1 MTASSLTRL
10 RIVFL
15 ALCLAILGGPLLMT
29 PVHFDKG
36 DFGSGPRVIHPFPR
50 LDRHLASWTAFPA
63 AFEAFYNEHF
73 RLRGFYMR
81 LYAYAMWDG
90 FHVSPSSKVLVGRD
104 GWLYYNDVTDNDPI
118 ATYQGTNLLTDAQ
131 VEAARSALAA
141 WRDWLQARGIA
152 FVVCVAPEKT
162 SIYPEYLPTGFATH
176 TSRTRIDQLLA
187 ACAGPDGVEI
197 VDLRGPL
204 LQAKE
209 TNPLP
214 LYFRTDTHWNAAGA
228 SIGAGALLQALHAR
242 LPAIA
247 PLAAA
252 DFPTELQPAPPGDLA
267 KMIGVPTGLRDW
279 TAAYPPRSDTVV
291 KTVSPEQGVV
301 VVAQDRPGLSPP
313 LPRALFF
320 RDSFSSGLIP
330 FLSPDFSRAV
340 YIWDHQLDPR
350 LIEKEKPDLVVLE
363 MVERYFSRTVDL
375 LPPDEVLRRY
385 PKSFYLP

>member
-1 MTASSLTRL
+1 MPASSLTRL
-10 RIVFL
+10 QIVFL
-15 ALCLAILGGPLLMT
+15 ALCLAIVAGPLLMT
-29 PVHFDKG
+29 PVHFDKSE
-36 DFGSGPRVIHPFPR
+36 FGSGPRTTHPFPQ
-50 LDRHLASWTAFPA
+50 LDGSLASWTAFPA
-63 AFEAFYNEHF
+63 AFEAFYNDYF

-81 LYAYAMWDG
+81 LYALAMWNG

-118 ATYQGTNLLTDAQ
+118 ATYQGTNLLTDDQ
-131 VEAARSALAA
+131 VAAARSALIA

-176 TSRTRIDQLLA
+176 TPRTRIDQLLA

-204 LQAKE
+204 LQAKQSS
-209 TNPLP
+209 PLP

-228 SIGAGALLQALHAR
+228 AVGASVLLQALHSR

-247 PLAAA
+247 PLTAT
-252 DFPTELQPAPPGDLA
+252 DFPTELRPAPPGDLA
-267 KMIGVPTGLRDW
+267 RMIGVPTGLRDW
-279 TAAYPPRSDTVV
+279 TAAYPSRADAMVQS
-291 KTVSPEQGVV
+291 VSPERGKVV
-301 VVAQDRPGLSPP
+301 VEQDRPGLP

-320 RDSFSSGLIP
+320 RDSFASGLIP

-350 LIEKEKPDLVVLE
+350 LIEAEKPNVVVLE

>member
-1 MTASSLTRL
+1 MPASSLTRL
-10 RIVFL
+10 QIVFL
-15 ALCLAILGGPLLMT
+15 ALCLAIVAGPLLMT
-29 PVHFDKG
+29 PVHFDKSE
-36 DFGSGPRVIHPFPR
+36 FGSGPRTTHPFPQ
-50 LDRHLASWTAFPA
+50 LDGSLASWTAFPA
-63 AFEAFYNEHF
+63 AFEAFYNDYF

-81 LYAYAMWDG
+81 LYALAMWNG

-118 ATYQGTNLLTDAQ
+118 ATYQGTNLLTDDQ
-131 VEAARSALAA
+131 VAAARSALIA

-176 TSRTRIDQLLA
+176 TPRTRIDQLLA

-204 LQAKE
+204 LQAKQSS
-209 TNPLP
+209 PLP

-228 SIGAGALLQALHAR
+228 AVGASVLLQALHSR

-247 PLAAA
+247 PLTAT
-252 DFPTELQPAPPGDLA
+252 DFPTELRPAPPGDHA
-267 KMIGVPTGLRDW
+267 RMIGVPTGLRDW
-279 TAAYPPRSDTVV
+279 TAAYPSRADAMVQS
-291 KTVSPEQGVV
+291 VSPERGKVV
-301 VVAQDRPGLSPP
+301 VEQDRPGLP

-320 RDSFSSGLIP
+320 RDSFASGLIP

-350 LIEKEKPDLVVLE
+350 LIEAEKPNVVVLE